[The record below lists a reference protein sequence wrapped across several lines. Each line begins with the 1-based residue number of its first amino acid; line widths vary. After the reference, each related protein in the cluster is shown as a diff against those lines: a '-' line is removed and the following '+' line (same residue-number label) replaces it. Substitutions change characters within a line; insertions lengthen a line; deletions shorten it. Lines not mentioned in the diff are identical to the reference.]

1 MDARFLKQR
10 QVGGVVD
17 EVPVVSEPFAPSDPL
32 SRPIRGY
39 QALRRIV
46 RVLATLQVEVQDRGS
61 NGQLGHDEFKTEK
74 VGTARQIDLADSE
87 VVFRAIIFIAFV
99 VLQLEL
105 AGCEPDKRQDRAGLG
120 VVGLDA
126 ADSDRYGVHFLLED
140 QMIDLITD
148 FPRPAAIEAMDI
160 VGLGFGYASNQLGD
174 GVVGRHGRLGWPC
187 LGGKC
192 GNRDWGVFVCAK
204 ARQRG
209 RAKKELMFSRS
220 AVCM

>member
-1 MDARFLKQR
+1 
-10 QVGGVVD
+10 
-17 EVPVVSEPFAPSDPL
+17 VSW
-32 SRPIRGY
+32 
-39 QALRRIV
+39 
-46 RVLATLQVEVQDRGS
+46 ATLQVEVQDRGS

-87 VVFRAIIFIAFV
+87 LVFGAIIFIAFV

-126 ADSDRYGVHFLLED
+126 ADPDRYVVHFLLED
-140 QMIDLITD
+140 QIIDLITD
-148 FPRPAAIEAMDI
+148 FPRPAAIEAMGI

-192 GNRDWGVFVCAK
+192 GNRDWGVFCVCKSEAE
-204 ARQRG
+204 RES
-209 RAKKELMFSRS
+209 KEGIDVL
-220 AVCM
+220 

>member
-1 MDARFLKQR
+1 
-10 QVGGVVD
+10 
-17 EVPVVSEPFAPSDPL
+17 VSW
-32 SRPIRGY
+32 
-39 QALRRIV
+39 
-46 RVLATLQVEVQDRGS
+46 ATLQVEVQDRGS

-87 VVFRAIIFIAFV
+87 LVFGAIMFIAFV

-126 ADSDRYGVHFLLED
+126 ADPDRYVVHFLLED
-140 QMIDLITD
+140 QIIDLITD
-148 FPRPAAIEAMDI
+148 FPRPAAIEAMGI
-160 VGLGFGYASNQLGD
+160 VGLGFGYASNHAMVGWD
-174 GVVGRHGRLGWPC
+174 GRALAENVVTGI
-187 LGGKC
+187 
-192 GNRDWGVFVCAK
+192 GVCFVCAK